1 MEGSISENENKPN
14 LVRIRY
20 RQNIEINNDNKS
32 IRLCGIVILPDSRII
47 FGDYFNQSLII
58 YKDSKF
64 QFNFSLEHE
73 PRGMT
78 GMTENKIAVT
88 YAFSRE
94 IVILEI
100 HDNHVTVIDRLYLHL
115 GKPFSIAYDEHQF
128 AVEVGEG
135 DDGTIAIIKSDGRI
149 LRTISN
155 VTNFAYFTGNTIRLA
170 YDAKRENVIVAAMSK
185 NLVTCL
191 DLDGKVV
198 WSTGIQSPRGL
209 VFLTDSISRKVKLL
223 LASKR
228 CSTIYELNRNNGRDE
243 VLLASGKIKGP
254 RYMAYYNKLLCIQ
267 NDGDAILT
275 YHFYDKE

>member
-1 MEGSISENENKPN
+1 MEASITKNENMPT
-14 LVRIRY
+14 LLRIRY

-58 YKDSKF
+58 YKDSNF

-100 HDNHVTVIDRLYLHL
+100 HDNHVTVKNRLYLDL
-115 GKPFSIAYDEHQF
+115 GKPFSITYSEHQF

-135 DDGTIAIIKSDGRI
+135 DDGTVAIINSEGRI

-170 YDAKRENVIVAAMSK
+170 YDAKRENIIVAAMSK

-191 DLDGKVV
+191 DFDGKVV
-198 WSTGIQSPRGL
+198 WSTVIQSPRGL
-209 VFLTDSISRKVKLL
+209 AFLTDSTSRKERLL

-228 CSTIYELNRNNGRDE
+228 CSTIYELNLDNGRDK
-243 VLLASGKIKGP
+243 VLLAAGKIKGP
-254 RYMAYYNKLLCIQ
+254 RYIAYFNKLLCIQ
-267 NDGDAILT
+267 NDGDSILT